1 MHGWGQ
7 WYALAAAAVVAGCY
21 LSGRHRRTWAV
32 IALLSALEVAAA
44 VAVSQTQD
52 TVSWLIDQAVVVLA
66 VFAALTGAYRRL
78 RHEFV
83 EQGWAHARDARL
95 HERARIAADL
105 HDTLGHD
112 LALLSLQAAGIQVT
126 AADPETRERAAAVR
140 AGSAA
145 AIETVRR
152 IVDLLDVEADTDVAT
167 VLDRAR
173 QAGMTLRTTGAAP
186 RERFVARLVAEALS
200 NAVRHAPGAPVT
212 VTFAGRRVEIVNPV
226 PPDAVAARSGT
237 GLAMLSARLEQAGG
251 ALTAGPVDGLFRL
264 VADVPPGLDGDG
276 ARWGAGLGADYLSRR
291 RRVRRMLA
299 GTVLIPFAVLLVVAT
314 GFYVWAVR
322 DAAMEDRVFAGLRVG
337 MPQAAAERVLPGR
350 EAPIRFG
357 GPSRPGCRYYT
368 DGNYPLAYGNYVVC
382 FAQNRVSR
390 LQDLT
395 GRDE

>member
-21 LSGRHRRTWAV
+21 LCGARGRPWAV
-32 IALLSALEVAAA
+32 VALLGALEVAAA
-44 VAVSQTQD
+44 AAVARSQD
-52 TVSWLIDQAVVVLA
+52 TVSWLGDQVVVVLG
-66 VFAALTGAYRRL
+66 VFVALTGAYRRL

-126 AADPETRERAAAVR
+126 AGEPETRERAAAVR

-152 IVDLLDVEADTDVAT
+152 IVDLLDVEAEADVPT

-173 QAGMTLRTTGAAP
+173 AAGMTLEVTGTAP
-186 RERFVARLVAEALS
+186 GEPFVARLLSEALS
-200 NAVRHAPGAPVT
+200 NAVRHAPGATVT

-226 PPDAVAARSGT
+226 PEGAVAGRPGT
-237 GLAMLSARLEQAGG
+237 GLVMLSARLEQAGG
-251 ALTAGPVDGLFRL
+251 SLTAGLTDGRFRL
-264 VADVPPGLDGDG
+264 VAEVPAGMDTDDG
-276 ARWGAGLGADYLSRR
+276 RLGDDYRFRR

-314 GFYVWAVR
+314 GFYAWAVR
-322 DAAMEDRVFAGLRVG
+322 DASMDDRAFAGLRVG
-337 MPQAAAERVLPGR
+337 MPETAAVQVLPRR
-350 EAPIRFG
+350 EAPVRWG
-357 GPSRPGCRYYT
+357 GPSKPGCRFYT

-382 FAQNRVSR
+382 FSGNRVSR
-390 LQDLT
+390 LEDLT
-395 GRDE
+395 GRDR

>member
-21 LSGRHRRTWAV
+21 LCGARGRPWAV
-32 IALLSALEVAAA
+32 IALLSVLEVAAA
-44 VAVSQTQD
+44 AAVARTQD
-52 TVSWLIDQAVVVLA
+52 TVSWLGDQVVVVLG
-66 VFAALTGAYRRL
+66 VFAALAGAYRRL

-126 AADPETRERAAAVR
+126 AGEPETRERAAAVR

-152 IVDLLDVEADTDVAT
+152 IVDLLDVEAEADVPT

-173 QAGMTLRTTGAAP
+173 AAGMTLEVTGTAP
-186 RERFVARLVAEALS
+186 GEPFVARLLSEALS
-200 NAVRHAPGAPVT
+200 NAVRHAPGATVT
-212 VTFAGRRVEIVNPV
+212 VTFADRRVEIVNPV
-226 PPDAVAARSGT
+226 PEGAVAGRPGT
-237 GLAMLSARLEQAGG
+237 GLVMLSARLEQAGG
-251 ALTAGPVDGLFRL
+251 SLAAGLTDGRFRL
-264 VADVPPGLDGDG
+264 VADVPAGMDTDDG
-276 ARWGAGLGADYLSRR
+276 RLGDDYRLRR

-314 GFYVWAVR
+314 GFYAWAVR
-322 DAAMEDRVFAGLRVG
+322 DASMDDRAFAGLRVG
-337 MPQAAAERVLPGR
+337 MPETAAVQVLPRR
-350 EAPIRFG
+350 EAPVRWG
-357 GPSRPGCRYYT
+357 GPSKPGCRFYT

-382 FAQNRVSR
+382 FSGDRVSR
-390 LQDLT
+390 LEDLT
-395 GRDE
+395 GRDR

>member
-7 WYALAAAAVVAGCY
+7 WYALVTVTVVAGCY
-21 LSGRHRRTWAV
+21 LCGGRRRSWAV

-44 VAVSQTQD
+44 IGVARSQD
-52 TVSWLIDQAVVVLA
+52 TMSWLVDQVVVVLA
-66 VFAALTGAYRRL
+66 VFAAVVGAYRRL
-78 RHEFV
+78 RTEFV

-126 AADPETRERAAAVR
+126 ARDSDTRERAAAVR

-152 IVDLLDVEADTDVAT
+152 IVDLLDVEADADVAT

-173 QAGMTLRTTGAAP
+173 AAGMTLEVTGTVPQHPFA
-186 RERFVARLVAEALS
+186 ARLVSEGLS
-200 NAVRHAPGAPVT
+200 NAVRHAPGARVA

-226 PPDAVAARSGT
+226 LEEEAAAGRPGT
-237 GLAMLSARLEQAGG
+237 GLAMLAARLEQAGG
-251 ALTAGPVDGLFRL
+251 ALAAGLVDGTFRL
-264 VADVPPGLDGDG
+264 VADVPAGMGTDG
-276 ARWGAGLGADYLSRR
+276 AQLNADYRSRR

-299 GTVLIPFAVLLVVAT
+299 GTVLIPLAVLLVVAT
-314 GFYVWAVR
+314 GFYAWAVR
-322 DAAMEDRVFAGLRVG
+322 DASMEDRAFAGLWVG
-337 MPQAAAERVLPGR
+337 MPQTAAVRVLPGR
-350 EAPIRFG
+350 EAPVRWG
-357 GPSRPGCRYYT
+357 GRSEPGCRYYT

-382 FAQNRVSR
+382 FAGDRVSR
-390 LQDLT
+390 LDDFT
-395 GRDE
+395 GRNE